1 MKTRKHAI
9 CGLVIV
15 IIGLFTLTACGGKSI
30 QDDLK
35 SHDWTFNASKG
46 DELSSTA
53 SFSEKILTLTAG
65 GFNMTY
71 QYDISNESG
80 KQQIKFTRKKDDITE
95 VRTFSI
101 EKSSDEY
108 KLHPTNKL
116 AKEDTGEVTL
126 IPK

>member
-1 MKTRKHAI
+1 MKTKKHVTY
-9 CGLVIV
+9 GLFIV
-15 IIGLFTLTACGGKSI
+15 ILGLFTLTACGGKSI
-30 QDDLK
+30 QDDLQ

-46 DELSSTA
+46 DELASTA
-53 SFSEKILTLTAG
+53 SFSEKSLTLTAG

-71 QYDISNESG
+71 QYEISDKLGE
-80 KQQIKFTRKKDDITE
+80 KQIKFRRKKDDVNE

-101 EKSSDEY
+101 EKNSDEY